1 MNKYLEKA
9 LEIAETSKCRYK
21 HGCVVVSRGR
31 VIAQATNKKIGDPST
46 EWRRSHIHA
55 EIAAV
60 IAAGSN
66 AKGSKVYVARVTKG
80 GAPAMSK
87 PCKKCE
93 RYLKRYGVSEVVWT

>member
-9 LEIAETSKCRYK
+9 LEVAETSKCRYK
-21 HGCVVVSRGR
+21 HGCIVVSRGR
-31 VIAQATNKKIGDPST
+31 VIAQATNKKIGDP
-46 EWRRSHIHA
+46 EYQWRRSYIHA

-60 IAAGSN
+60 LAAGSY
-66 AKGSKVYVARVTKG
+66 AKGSKVYVARVNRNG
-80 GAPAMSK
+80 EPAMSK